1 MNVRLLMGLLA
12 AALLVGCG
20 DDDTSGG
27 DGGGDG
33 GACEAASQCSD
44 GVFCN
49 GVERCLDGFCAPG
62 FPPEIDDGIACT
74 VDRCDEEAD
83 AVVHDDSSCVFDGDG
98 DGADD
103 DVDNCPSVGNPD
115 QLDTDMDG
123 MGDACD
129 ADDDNDGVL
138 DGDDNCPMVAN
149 EDQLDTDGDGDGDA
163 CDGDRDGDTI
173 PDELDNC
180 PDVRNPTQDDLD
192 GDGIGDVCDADADG
206 DGFDGDA
213 DNCPD
218 VANPGQED
226 IDGDGIGDACDDDT
240 DGDGLSDEIEE
251 MIGSDPTSLDS
262 DGDTIPDAIEGRG
275 DSDGDGVPNLI
286 DDDSDGDGFSD
297 AVEAGDADLATDPVN
312 TDGDFSA
319 DYVDPDSDADGLPDR
334 LEPDCA
340 GVEPRVLADSDMDG
354 DSDLAEIATGSD
366 PCNAA
371 STPGDLVDFYFEL
384 PVNEEPIMEPYV
396 FRPAVGKADVHFGV
410 DTTGSMSGELNQLRA
425 GLGTIITQTRA
436 RIGDAAFGV
445 STFDDFPTCGF
456 GSGIDRPFA
465 LLSAVTTSAAAAQ
478 AAVNMIPLHSGGDF
492 PESGFESLYQIATGA
507 GISWSAC
514 GGSGSIPAFAG
525 PGAGGVGFRDRALP
539 IVMHITDAVSHN
551 TTATSLM
558 GATTD
563 SAGYH
568 PRGITSAHSNTQAI
582 AALNTLGARV
592 VTIRTDDYSRLGA
605 RFAVL
610 DDIIIDQLRDVSS
623 NTDAVV
629 PACAFRNAAG
639 AWTCGVNQCCTNLQG
654 ASPAGVAPDA
664 AGNCTLQYDIPGD
677 GRNLGSAVVDGID
690 ALVKYGTFDVFTQVR
705 DDGDAATPDT
715 SCFLPR
721 LEAVSFT
728 PPPMEP
734 EMTCTP
740 TATPADLT
748 GIGYNNGFRNF
759 ATGTSGSRPGS
770 VLNFNIV
777 AQNDDGTGVAC
788 VPPTDAPQVFTV
800 FIDIVDQ
807 TTDTVLDTLE
817 AQVVVPPS
825 F

>member
-1 MNVRLLMGLLA
+1 MKVRLLIGCALLA
-12 AALLVGCG
+12 ALIGCG
-20 DDDTSGG
+20 DDDSAGG
-27 DGGGDG
+27 DASTDG
-33 GACEAASQCSD
+33 GACESASQCSD

-49 GVERCLDGFCAPG
+49 GVERCLDGFCTSG
-62 FPPEIDDGIACT
+62 FAPEIDDGIACT
-74 VDRCDEEAD
+74 VDSCDEEAD
-83 AVVHDDSSCVFDGDG
+83 AIVHDDASCVFDGDG

-103 DVDNCPSVGNPD
+103 DVDNCPDVSNPD

-173 PDELDNC
+173 PDEMDNC

-192 GDGIGDVCDADADG
+192 GDGIGDACDSDVDG
-206 DGFDGDA
+206 DGFDADA

-286 DDDSDGDGFSD
+286 DEDSDGDGFSD

-396 FRPAVGKADVHFGV
+396 FRPAVGKADVDFNV
-410 DTTGSMSGELNQLRA
+410 DTTGSMGGEINQLRA
-425 GLGTIITQTRA
+425 GLGSIITQARTR
-436 RIGDAAFGV
+436 ISDVAFGV
-445 STFDDFPTCGF
+445 SSFDDFPTCGF
-456 GSGIDRPFA
+456 GSAGSGDLPFRLNRSVTID
-465 LLSAVTTSAAAAQ
+465 AAMAQ
-478 AAVNMIPLHSGGDF
+478 AGVNSLRTHFGNDF
-492 PESGFESLYQIATGA
+492 PESGYESLFQVATGA
-507 GISWSAC
+507 GVSWSAC
-514 GGSGSIPAFAG
+514 GGSGSIPAYTGAG
-525 PGAGGVGFRDRALP
+525 RGGVGFRDRALP
-539 IVMHITDAVSHN
+539 IIMHVTDATSHDASRYMSSGL
-551 TTATSLM
+551 TTA
-558 GATTD
+558 
-563 SAGYH
+563 
-568 PRGITSAHSNTQAI
+568 HSKVQAL
-582 AALNTLGARV
+582 AELNMLGARV
-592 VTIRTDDYSRLGA
+592 VTIGSGTAPRT
-605 RFAVL
+605 
-610 DDIIIDQLRDVSS
+610 QLREIS
-623 NTDAVV
+623 NDTNAVV

-639 AWTCGVNQCCTNLQG
+639 AWACGVNQCCTNLVS
-654 ASPAGVAPDA
+654 SPARAVAPNAD
-664 AGNCTLQYDIPGD
+664 GTCTLQYEIPGD
-677 GRNLGSAVVDGID
+677 GRNLGAAVVDGID
-690 ALVKYGTFDVFTQVR
+690 ALIKYATFDVFTQVR
-705 DDGDAATPDT
+705 DDGDPATPDT

-728 PPPMEP
+728 PPPAEP

-788 VPPTDAPQVFTV
+788 VPPTDTPQVFTV